1 MLLILS
7 HCFLEFPVSTLLQKM
22 FSGDSR
28 KRKVSDNFC
37 VFSSATE
44 LLGLG
49 LCFLLF
55 FFVFGA
61 SFLRLRLPSF
71 WKLVAAVCFMLI
83 LPELFQFTRIQA
95 NRAVAQSDERRR
107 LIKAYIRTYILSDP
121 RRSRLSLRSGALS
134 LTQTAPLL
142 QSSVVDF
149 CCRA

>member
-1 MLLILS
+1 MLLIVGL
-7 HCFLEFPVSTLLQKM
+7 
-22 FSGDSR
+22 
-28 KRKVSDNFC
+28 
-37 VFSSATE
+37 
-44 LLGLG
+44 LLGVS
-49 LCFLLF
+49 CFNFAAKKFFQETVGKEKFPTISACLAALLNCWVSACVF
-55 FFVFGA
+55 FFVA

-95 NRAVAQSDERRR
+95 NRAVAQSDEWRR